1 MATECE
7 PLVLPHY
14 FAGQAPL
21 SAGQDFFEFWSQAF
35 LPVQQSLQSAHL
47 QPLHFS
53 PLAQA
58 QSAGHGHLHPAAQL
72 PLGAAGCGSAAMA
85 VKHIAV
91 AAKVRNNFFIVI
103 IDFKFSG
110 CLLSFGF

>member
-35 LPVQQSLQSAHL
+35 LPLQQSLQSAHL
-47 QPLHFS
+47 QSLHFS
-53 PLAQA
+53 PLAQV
-58 QSAGHGHLHPAAQL
+58 QPAGQGHF
-72 PLGAAGCGSAAMA
+72 GAAGCGLAAMA

-91 AAKVRNNFFIVI
+91 AAKVRPESVR
-103 IDFKFSG
+103 
-110 CLLSFGF
+110 